1 MSVRAA
7 LLGGAAL
14 ALALVAAGA
23 APAEEPPADALL
35 ADLPFLD
42 AGPNQILID
51 LASEGRRPLPLFLDT
66 GALHSF
72 ATAGGARDLGIT
84 LRRSKQTPYRR
95 ETRLGRDLE
104 LNVDTRRSDT
114 GQARG
119 GDYALVGASFLA
131 RYVVEIDFPR
141 RRVRFFDPER
151 FAVPESD
158 PGAVVLPMRSGT
170 PQPIVEIEV
179 GAVRVPAILAT
190 GAPGTLIL
198 PGGWA
203 EDPGARVA
211 IDAEE
216 TAKLEL
222 PPGTGPM
229 QAARAALVRLGG
241 FEESDVPMLVAPQG
255 VWSQGPRSE
264 ALLGV
269 DFLKRFVLRIDSPR
283 RRLWIRDGPPADPP
297 PVSAPPPAPD
307 APKKA
312 ELGVG

>member
-1 MSVRAA
+1 MRPAA
-7 LLGGAAL
+7 LAWA
-14 ALALVAAGA
+14 ALALVAGGA
-23 APAEEPPADALL
+23 APAQEPPADALL
-35 ADLPFLD
+35 ADLPFLE
-42 AGPNQILID
+42 AGPNQIKVD
-51 LASEGRRPLPLFLDT
+51 LATEGGRPLPLLLDT
-66 GALHSF
+66 GALQSF

-84 LRRSKQTPYRR
+84 LRRNKQTPYRR
-95 ETRLGRDLE
+95 ETRLGRDIE
-104 LNVDTRRSDT
+104 FNVDTRRGDT

-158 PGAVVLPMRSGT
+158 PAAVVLPMRGGT

-179 GAVRVPAILAT
+179 GTARVPAILAT

-203 EDPGARVA
+203 EDAGAQVA
-211 IDAEE
+211 IDAAE
-216 TAKLEL
+216 TEKLDL

-241 FEESDVPMLVAPQG
+241 FEERDVPLLVAPQG
-255 VWSQGPRSE
+255 VWGQGARSE

-269 DFLKRFVLRIDSPR
+269 DFLKRFVLRIDYPR
-283 RRLWIRDGPPADPP
+283 RRLWIRDGPPAPLADPP
-297 PVSAPPPAPD
+297 PVSAPPPPPGAPN
-307 APKKA
+307 AA
-312 ELGVG
+312 LGLG